1 MFGKIETYISRAIC
15 SAIIFKIPIDPRG
28 PGRYGAHMYI
38 RRTTIKS
45 RRSGEPYYTC
55 RLVESIRTEQGVRQR
70 TLANLGRHFDVPREQ
85 WAPLAQRIEQMVSGQ
100 GDFVP
105 LDLDPQWEEAAQRYA
120 ALVIRTKARLGE
132 GSSSEPDYHTVDVDS
147 LELLRPRSVAVEH
160 VALEALRQVGLE
172 QKWKELGFTQ
182 PQLSAAIGTIVGR
195 MVAPGSELYTHE
207 WLEQHSGLGE
217 LIEHDFATT
226 HLMQLYRISDR
237 LFKHKEV
244 LERFLYRR
252 ERDLFEFEEIIT
264 LYDLTNTYFEG
275 EGRGNANAALGKS
288 KEKRTDCPLVTLALV
303 LDGSGFPKKSEIFAG
318 NVSEA
323 QTLETMVRKLA
334 SPEAAHAPTVVMD
347 AGIATEENMDWLVA
361 NDYRYLVVS
370 RKRHRQFS
378 EDAAVRVKDD
388 GDRRVQVQRV
398 INETGEV
405 ELYCHSAQR
414 EKKEHGIQELFAKRF
429 EAALEKLAGGLHK
442 KGRVKNYE
450 KVLVRLGRLK
460 QKYARAAR
468 YYDITVEQDKT
479 TGKAI
484 AIRWTRKT
492 SIEDTLP
499 GVYCLRTN
507 QTQWDEATLWRTYTM
522 LTDLEAVFRSLKSE
536 LGLRPVFH
544 HNTDRVSGH
553 LFISVL
559 AYHLVHTIRFQ
570 LKACGIHLS
579 WEGLRRQLRG
589 QDRVTVQLKRADGRT
604 VHIRKSSRPEH
615 RQQVIYD
622 ALGLPDRPG
631 KTEKTII

>member
-1 MFGKIETYISRAIC
+1 
-15 SAIIFKIPIDPRG
+15 
-28 PGRYGAHMYI
+28 MYI

-45 RRSGEPYYTC
+45 RRSGEPYYTY

-70 TLANLGRHFDVPREQ
+70 TLANLGRHFEVPREQ
-85 WAPLAQRIEQMVSGQ
+85 WMPLAQRIEQIVSGQ

-105 LDLDPQWEEAAQRYA
+105 VDLDVQWEETAQRYA
-120 ALVIRTKARLGE
+120 ALVLRSKARLEE
-132 GSSSEPDYHTVDVDS
+132 GGCSTTPDYHTIDIDS
-147 LELLRPRSVAVEH
+147 LELLRPRSVGVEH
-160 VALEALRQVGLE
+160 VALEALRQVGLDRKL
-172 QKWKELGFTQ
+172 QELGFTQ

-195 MVAPGSELYTHE
+195 MAAPGSELYTLG
-207 WLEQHSGLGE
+207 WLRQHSGLGE
-217 LIEHDFATT
+217 LIEHEFATT

-237 LFKHKEV
+237 LFKHKEG

-252 ERDLFEFEEIIT
+252 EHDLFEFEEIIT

-275 EGRGNANAALGKS
+275 EGRANANAALGKS
-288 KEKRTDCPLVTLALV
+288 KEKRSDCPLVTLALV

-318 NVSEA
+318 NVSEPA
-323 QTLETMVRKLA
+323 TLEKMTRKLA
-334 SPEAAHAPTVVMD
+334 AGEATHAPTVVLD
-347 AGIATEENMDWLVA
+347 AGIATEENIAWLVE
-361 NDYRYLVVS
+361 NHYRYLVVS

-378 EDAAVRVKDD
+378 EDDAVVVKEESDL
-388 GDRRVQVQRV
+388 QVRAQRV
-398 INETGEV
+398 INESGEV
-405 ELYCHSAQR
+405 ELYCHSTQR
-414 EKKEHGIQELFAKRF
+414 EKKERGIQELFAKRF
-429 EAALEKLAGGLHK
+429 EAALEKLADGLHK
-442 KGRVKNYE
+442 KGCVKKFE
-450 KVLVRLGRLK
+450 KVLLRLGRLK
-460 QKYARAAR
+460 QKFARAAQ
-468 YYDITVEQDKT
+468 YYEVTVEKDEA
-479 TGKAI
+479 TGKAT
-484 AIRWTRKT
+484 AIRWSRK
-492 SIEDTLP
+492 SRIEDALP
-499 GVYCLRTN
+499 GVYCLRTD

-604 VHIRKSSRPEH
+604 VHIRKSSRPEQ

-622 ALGLPDRPG
+622 ALGIADRPG
-631 KTEKTII
+631 KTEKAII